1 MIYVLGDSFSWGY
14 NFFLKNNPN
23 RKKLIYPYYLG
34 EKLNSEVKNLSVP
47 GSSNWRIARI
57 LMNLPLH
64 EDDIVI
70 IGWSE
75 PSRLEI
81 PVKKSSLLPSEIVL
95 TADTLNS
102 FESNLH
108 DNPNFAMS
116 SFIEKDM
123 DKSYLTRRVSPI
135 HMYKLDQIK
144 NKKFKSFIE
153 SYYMDFYDVN
163 YACDMFLVMFSA
175 CVYKLRSS
183 KCNFRMF
190 NTFGVP
196 TLQDNDI
203 VNIPEFF
210 LGYKK
215 TMLDVLRPV
224 KSKLYKSLGGHDTTY
239 FSIDEHKQIA
249 DMLYNSLQ
257 EDL

>member
-14 NFFLKNNPN
+14 NFFLENIPN
-23 RKKLIYPYYLG
+23 RKELIYSYYLG
-34 EKLNSEVKNLSVP
+34 EKLNSEVKNLSIP
-47 GSSNWRIARI
+47 GSSNWRIARV
-57 LMNLPLH
+57 LMNLSLQK
-64 EDDIVI
+64 DDIVI
-70 IGWSE
+70 IGWTV

-81 PVKKSSLLPSEIVL
+81 PVQNSSLLPNEIIL
-95 TADTLNS
+95 TTETLDS
-102 FESNLH
+102 VESNLH
-108 DNPNFAMS
+108 DNPNFFMS
-116 SFIEKDM
+116 SFIEKDK
-123 DKSYLTRRVSPI
+123 DKNYLTRRISPT

-144 NKKFKSFIE
+144 NRKFKSFIE

-175 CVYKLRSS
+175 CVYKLRIS
-183 KCNFRMF
+183 KCKFRMF
-190 NTFGVP
+190 NTFSVP
-196 TLQDNDI
+196 TLEDNDL

-224 KSKLYKSLGGHDTTY
+224 RSKVYKSLGGHDTEY

-249 DMLYNSLQ
+249 DILYNSLQ